1 MGSLRILFGTK
12 RAFNRV
18 IIRRVCPVNLK
29 ISVIIV
35 PIEEDNY
42 DYTGRNIAAFKH
54 IFIEQ
59 YEFAVKNYF

>member
-29 ISVIIV
+29 NSIIFV
-35 PIEEDNY
+35 PIEEGKY
-42 DYTGRNIAAFKH
+42 DYTGRNIAAFKQ

>member
-42 DYTGRNIAAFKH
+42 DYTGRNIAAFRQ